1 MYTQEQVVKSIEMTA
16 KLITASAG
24 ECYEECYKELVR
36 DRTTF
41 PNLLASFIKATVD
54 TYRKIIT

>member
-1 MYTQEQVVKSIEMTA
+1 MYTEEQIVKAIEMTA

-41 PNLLASFIKATVD
+41 PIPLASFIKATVD
-54 TYRKIIT
+54 IYRKLL

>member
-1 MYTQEQVVKSIEMTA
+1 MYTEEQIVKSIEMTA
-16 KLITASAG
+16 KLIIASAG

-41 PNLLASFIKATVD
+41 PTPLASFIKATVD
-54 TYRKIIT
+54 TNRKLL

>member
-1 MYTQEQVVKSIEMTA
+1 MYTQEQIIKSIEMTA

-36 DRTTF
+36 DRVTL
-41 PNLLASFIKATVD
+41 PDSLASFIKATAD
-54 TYRKIIT
+54 TYRKL

>member
-1 MYTQEQVVKSIEMTA
+1 MYTQEQIIKAIEMTA

-41 PNLLASFIKATVD
+41 PDSLASFIKATTD
-54 TYRKIIT
+54 TYRKL